1 MWTLHPTILPINIE
15 IRTACC
21 AVFSAVSAIPISI
34 RSVAMAA
41 VAYATD
47 RVFVSYAEER
57 VEVYVD
63 PWLHNIRSTKV
74 PPYYSPSK
82 A

>member
-1 MWTLHPTILPINIE
+1 
-15 IRTACC
+15 
-21 AVFSAVSAIPISI
+21 
-34 RSVAMAA
+34 MAA